1 MPVRK
6 SAEASAGYD
15 IYPSF
20 PLQEGV
26 IFHQF
31 QSLAQHIKSHKT
43 VIIDGYI
50 GVLWDDVKQHLQEAI
65 ENLEVETCWVD
76 VSLAF
81 KPHVEIEKLVAPF
94 LGGDDPL
101 FGSRTD
107 LHLTDFFN
115 PGKLK
120 KIASCHPE
128 FITIIYGC
136 GSFLTGA
143 QGLNIY
149 LDVPKNE
156 IQYRSRAGSVA
167 NLGCSIAQDPK
178 KMYKRFYFVDWIVLN
193 RHKEQFIDHVDVFA
207 DAQRPGEITW
217 ADGNSV
223 RVTFDAMSVNYFRV
237 RPWFEPGTWG
247 GEWIKNHIPGLNPD
261 VPNYAWSFE
270 LISPENG
277 LILES
282 DGNLLELSFDWL
294 MYHNASQVLGHC
306 HQRFGNEFPIR
317 FDFLDT
323 FSGGNLSVQCHPG
336 KEYMKTNFG
345 EDFTQ
350 EETYYI
356 LDAAPDASVFLGF
369 VDNIDPG
376 EFRKALDTSALEQS
390 PIEIEK
396 YAQKHP
402 SKKHD
407 HFLIPP
413 GTIHAS
419 GVNNLVLEISSTP
432 YIFTFKLYDW
442 MRPDLDGI
450 PRQLNI
456 ARGMENLHFEYSG
469 DFVTNEL
476 IVKPVLLN
484 EGRDWKLWHLPT
496 HPGHLFS
503 VNRYEFTREITI
515 ANDGRCHVL
524 SLVEGSAIIV
534 YTKAGM
540 TQRFCYAETFV
551 IPAAAGSYRVI
562 NESPELAMLVMAFV
576 K

>member
-1 MPVRK
+1 MPAQK
-6 SAEASAGYD
+6 PADDSAGYD
-15 IYPSF
+15 IFPSF

-26 IFHQF
+26 IYRQF
-31 QSLAQHIKSHKT
+31 QSLAAHIKNHRV

-50 GVLWDDVKQHLQEAI
+50 GVLWDELKEHLNEAL
-65 ENLEVETCWVD
+65 ENLAVETYWVD
-76 VSLAF
+76 VSHAF
-81 KPHVEIEKLVAPF
+81 KPLVEIEFLVEPF
-94 LGGDDPL
+94 LGGADPL

-107 LHLTDFFN
+107 LQLSDFFDVV
-115 PGKLK
+115 KLK
-120 KIASCHPE
+120 KIASDRSG
-128 FITIIYGC
+128 FMTILYGS
-136 GSFLTGA
+136 GAFLTGVK
-143 QGLNIY
+143 GLNIY
-149 LDVPKNE
+149 VDLPKNE

-217 ADGNSV
+217 AAGNSV
-223 RVTFDAMSVNYFRV
+223 RATFDAMAVNYFRV

-247 GEWIKNHIPGLNPD
+247 GEWIKNHIRGLNPL

-282 DGNLLELSFDWL
+282 EGNLLELSFDWL
-294 MYHNASQVLGHC
+294 MYRNASQVLGHC

-323 FSGGNLSVQCHPG
+323 FAGGNLSVQCHPRR
-336 KEYMKTNFG
+336 EYMSANFG
-345 EDFTQ
+345 EHFTQ

-369 VDNIDPG
+369 ADNIDPV
-376 EFRKALDTSALEQS
+376 EFREALETSALEQS

-396 YAQKHP
+396 YVQKHP

-442 MRPDLDGI
+442 IRPDLDGK

-456 ARGMENLHFEYSG
+456 TRGMDNLHFEYSG

-476 IVKPVLLN
+476 IAKPVLLK
-484 EGRDWKLWHLPT
+484 EGRNWKMWHLPT
-496 HPGHLFS
+496 HPDHLFS
-503 VNRYEFTREITI
+503 VHRYEFTREITI
-515 ANDGRCHVL
+515 ATDGRCHVL
-524 SLVEGSAIIV
+524 SLVEGSAV
-534 YTKAGM
+534 VVCTKSGM
-540 TQRFCYAETFV
+540 QQRFSYAETFV